1 MIQSEFK
8 CALPLSKHIGQLL
21 LVEAKLLFSVEVVIV
36 EDLVTPSEDR
46 VTYFKFPR
54 LKYEGPEAVD
64 GIDLCC
70 PDVSVVRDCEG
81 LTKLCVLERLDETA
95 GRLRA

>member
-1 MIQSEFK
+1 M
-8 CALPLSKHIGQLL
+8 
-21 LVEAKLLFSVEVVIV
+21 EVVIV
-36 EDLVTPSEDR
+36 EDLVTPSEDW

-70 PDVSVVRDCEG
+70 PDVSVMFGVSCAIA
-81 LTKLCVLERLDETA
+81 KVYA
-95 GRLRA
+95 